1 MKKNNKYI
9 GTLCMV
15 LAICFYLL
23 TEFSTPSNPSSITT
37 TPIAV
42 TSTISDESYTFRNEE
57 LLESHYQKHGIEMGY
72 SSAEEYEIAASN
84 VVNNPEALHKTE
96 KEDNDDVYYL
106 EETNEFVIVS
116 TDGYIRTYFYPESGI
131 KYYNEQ

>member
-1 MKKNNKYI
+1 
-9 GTLCMV
+9 MV

-23 TEFSTPSNPSSITT
+23 TEFSTPSNSSSIAT

>member
-23 TEFSTPSNPSSITT
+23 TELSIPSNHSTVTT
-37 TPIAV
+37 T
-42 TSTISDESYTFRNEE
+42 ISEESYTFRNEE

-116 TDGYIRTYFYPESGI
+116 TDGYIRTYFCPESGI